1 MTISKVL
8 SEAVFRLDLGS
19 GDLAGAI
26 EELADALSGAG
37 GVTDFPALLSE
48 LGARGRRA
56 SMVGEG
62 EAAIVHAF
70 SPAVDRPCLALGRS
84 PAGIAVD
91 SPAGPLVH
99 FVCILLVPPGKR
111 RAGFRLL
118 NGLVVLL
125 REPMVRTQL
134 LLAETPEEALAI
146 CRETEGSRWATTAVW
161 LKERLAAA
169 LRPSAAAGNVSGDKA

>member
-48 LGARGRRA
+48 LSARGRRA

-62 EAAIVHAF
+62 E
-70 SPAVDRPCLALGRS
+70 
-84 PAGIAVD
+84 
-91 SPAGPLVH
+91 
-99 FVCILLVPPGKR
+99 
-111 RAGFRLL
+111 
-118 NGLVVLL
+118 
-125 REPMVRTQL
+125 
-134 LLAETPEEALAI
+134 
-146 CRETEGSRWATTAVW
+146 
-161 LKERLAAA
+161 
-169 LRPSAAAGNVSGDKA
+169 

>member
-1 MTISKVL
+1 M
-8 SEAVFRLDLGS
+8 
-19 GDLAGAI
+19 
-26 EELADALSGAG
+26 
-37 GVTDFPALLSE
+37 
-48 LGARGRRA
+48 RA
-56 SMVGEG
+56 SPERVVQVLLVAALWARQRPLRILAYAFYSLALAFGFG
-62 EAAIVHAF
+62 AAGVVAIVHAF

-146 CRETEGSRWATTAVW
+146 CRDTEGSRWATTAVW

-169 LRPSAAAGNVSGDKA
+169 LRPSAAAGIDSGD